1 MSVNAR
7 STWVRNAATSS
18 RTAYTLRCG
27 AANIS
32 PSCSLSAMEKVRSAR
47 QCNAAR
53 VTFTARRILHHGGT
67 EDTEKKK
74 DIRERTETL
83 HSLWLGGEF
92 LAMRGKFNYC
102 RRRGNHR

>member
-1 MSVNAR
+1 MSVKAR
-7 STWVRNAATSS
+7 STWVRNAATSAP
-18 RTAYTLRCG
+18 TAYTLRCG

-53 VTFTARRILHHGGT
+53 WGRNQVVVFHHRDA

-74 DIRERTETL
+74 AIRERTETL